1 MRYLTLVRQKEYLH
15 QINMMIVSLFDINE
29 VRYL

>member
-15 QINMMIVSLFDINE
+15 HINITVVPLFDINE

>member
-1 MRYLTLVRQKEYLH
+1 MQKEYLH
-15 QINMMIVSLFDINE
+15 QINMMIVPLFDINE